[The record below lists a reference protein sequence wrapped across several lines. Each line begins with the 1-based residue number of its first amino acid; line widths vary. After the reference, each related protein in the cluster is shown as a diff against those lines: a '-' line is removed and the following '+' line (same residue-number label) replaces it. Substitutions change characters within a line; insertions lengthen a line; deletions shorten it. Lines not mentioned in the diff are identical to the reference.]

1 MVTVAAA
8 IAGPSA
14 DIERGAAHA
23 SQLAA
28 QGLGHVELSRA
39 LYHDWYLGTAAFD
52 SAPVEVPP
60 MVESLAGS
68 FRAAHAGSRAFE
80 SGWTVADVGRDGTSV
95 VRLGD
100 RQRLARSSSLIASGG
115 LLPRAGDVVRVRRLV
130 DDVPTPG
137 GFWHTFSDRAALDMS
152 GRLSRVYWNTT
163 PASAVSVVAALTEL
177 LVDSDV
183 GWQLKCLSTPDL
195 YARPDSTVLYLLHG
209 DLCTLAGVLS
219 DVHRSLQS
227 GLAVGAPKLTRPLGR
242 GVAWAA
248 QPPNGDS
255 FGEHRCGLLAR
266 AALEGGDPSQV
277 AERFAS
283 HLEAADIDPAAPHR
297 SRDMEEPEWT
307 PSP

>member
-1 MVTVAAA
+1 MVTDTAIVA
-8 IAGPSA
+8 GQSA

-23 SQLAA
+23 LHLAA
-28 QGLGHVELSRA
+28 RGLGHAELSRA
-39 LYHDWYLGTAAFD
+39 LYHDWYLGNAPFD
-52 SAPVEVPP
+52 PALAGVPP

-68 FRAAHAGSRAFE
+68 FRAAHAGSRMFE
-80 SGWTVADVGRDGTSV
+80 GGWTVADVGRDGTSV
-95 VRLGD
+95 VQRGE
-100 RQRLARSSSLIASGG
+100 RQRLARPSSLIASGG
-115 LLPRAGDVVRVRRLV
+115 LLPRRGDVVKVRRVV
-130 DDVPTPG
+130 DDLPTPG

-152 GRLSRVYWNTT
+152 GRLARVYWNTT
-163 PASAVSVVAALTEL
+163 PESAVSVVAALTEL

-209 DLCTLAGVLS
+209 DLCMLAGLLS
-219 DVHRSLQS
+219 DVHRSLRD
-227 GLAVGAPKLTRPLGR
+227 GLAAGTPALARPLAR

-266 AALEGGDPSQV
+266 AALEGGSPSEV
-277 AERFAS
+277 AEQFAS
-283 HLEAADIDPAAPHR
+283 HLRAADIDPAAPHR